1 MRETFRMSELPRN
14 SVRRFAY
21 AGLDRLFHEHARL
34 SVLSSLLAHRK
45 GLSFGTIR
53 NLCALTDGN
62 LSRHLEVLESAGLI
76 RIVKVMESNRPQT
89 LCRIT
94 ASGRQRF
101 LAYLSVLEQVLHDAE
116 NASEQDQKLADSAGS
131 ELAD

>member
-1 MRETFRMSELPRN
+1 MSELPRKF
-14 SVRRFAY
+14 VRRFAY
-21 AGLDRLFHEHARL
+21 EGLDRLFHEHARL
-34 SVLSSLLAHRK
+34 SVLSCLLAHRK
-45 GLSFGTIR
+45 GLSFGTIK

-62 LSRHLEVLESAGLI
+62 LSRHLEVLEAAGLI
-76 RIVKVMESNRPQT
+76 RISKGTESNRPQT

-94 ASGRQRF
+94 GSGRQRF

-116 NASEQDQKLADSAGS
+116 NASEQDQRLAGSPGS